1 MRDVVPLKPV
11 REAVEAAMALQ
22 EWSAEDERL
31 MPLTRMWDADDFK
44 KMFVRTDRETIPF
57 DFADQTL
64 CLLGLQFLWWD
75 ELSDIYYSVD
85 LDPQESVRV
94 VPKGCRRCERVGCS
108 EVFPIKGAGH
118 TEKRFCS
125 GACKRA
131 TSALRNGVTHTLPVG
146 PGRKLRIVR
155 CRKGHERTPENTRVR
170 PNGTVTCRDCA
181 RESTREWH
189 HRPENRE
196 RRNAEKRALRAA

>member
-22 EWSAEDERL
+22 EWSVEDERL

-85 LDPQESVRV
+85 LTPREKVRT
-94 VPKGCRRCERVGCS
+94 VPKGHKRCEADGCAN
-108 EVFPIKGAGH
+108 VFLPKRKDQKYCSTSCMKKQWWRDKYGSKSLTNKRMDQCPRGH
-118 TEKRFCS
+118 DRSPENVRYEISKDGKKLLRCLV
-125 GACKRA
+125 CKR
-131 TSALRNGVTHTLPVG
+131 
-146 PGRKLRIVR
+146 
-155 CRKGHERTPENTRVR
+155 E
-170 PNGTVTCRDCA
+170 
-181 RESTREWH
+181 
-189 HRPENRE
+189 
-196 RRNAEKRALRAA
+196 

>member
-1 MRDVVPLKPV
+1 MS
-11 REAVEAAMALQ
+11 LQ

-75 ELSDIYYSVD
+75 ELSDIYYSVN

-108 EVFPIKGAGH
+108 NIFEISKSRGGWN
-118 TEKRFCS
+118 KKFCS
-125 GACKRA
+125 TTCKVSENHYQKHGKGFR
-131 TSALRNGVTHTLPVG
+131 RRG
-146 PGRKLRIVR
+146 PGHKLTRLSCVN
-155 CRKGHERTPENTRVR
+155 GHDRTPKNTFIDKRT
-170 PNGTVTCRDCA
+170 GATMCRDCSREADA
-181 RESTREWH
+181 RY
-189 HRPENRE
+189 
-196 RRNAEKRALRAA
+196 RARKKEELLAA